1 MNETNEPNEQQPL
14 EVKKLHARAKGML
27 PGVAGI
33 CMFMLLITT
42 INAFAAL
49 RGIFGTGRA
58 KYGMLAICTFMAAG
72 ILGLLRLK
80 RWGWALVLAG
90 CLILFLGNVFYFRQ
104 THAPPFLV
112 QGLFALV
119 FFLYLVRTEVR
130 ERLS

>member
-1 MNETNEPNEQQPL
+1 MSETDGTQRD
-14 EVKKLHARAKGML
+14 EVRRLQARAHGML

-33 CMFMLLITT
+33 CMFMLVLTL

-49 RGIFGTGRA
+49 QGKFGDGRGKFGV
-58 KYGMLAICTFMAAG
+58 LALCTLLAAG
-72 ILGLLRLK
+72 VFGLLRLR

-90 CLILFLGNVFYFRQ
+90 CLTLAMGNMFVFQ
-104 THAPPFLV
+104 KTHVAPFLV

-130 ERLS
+130 DRLR